1 MLKQIAWGIVLFT
14 TLLIGTAWAD
24 DALNQKLF
32 TAVEA
37 GDKATTEALLA
48 QGADVK
54 STDTAGFTPL
64 FRATNKNIEE
74 LLIANGA
81 NVNAKNQDSWTPL
94 HWYVRSATPAD
105 KSVVGRIE
113 LLIAKGANVNAKDKD
128 GLAPFNYAV
137 GQGNKDIAA
146 LLISKGAD
154 VNVKDKDGNTPL
166 FSAAYQGNTDMVKL
180 LIAHGADVNAKDKEG
195 DTALL
200 NAARAKQGGKDVAEL
215 LIAKGADVN
224 ARKFSGLETGWTP
237 LHLAVLNENTELVEL
252 LIAKGADINAGKASD
267 ATPFETP
274 LVMAIENRKPDM
286 AKLLIAKGADV
297 NAKATVN
304 DMGNM
309 DTPLFAA
316 VIKGNKDMV
325 ELLIA
330 KGADVNVKD
339 QSNHTLV
346 EMAGYRIDDSKKK
359 QEIVDILQ
367 AAMAK
372 SMDKQAGNDLPTLM
386 AQFKGHTDNEVVRAA
401 IINLALKQHPAPAI
415 PAEAEDAAGRGAY
428 IFKNAKTMDDT
439 LSAAKE
445 YLTAIELAPWVANYY
460 YNLCTVLEKTP
471 YTQQA
476 LHACKLYLVAA
487 PNAADASDMR
497 QRIAGLQYATDKNK
511 AQMQQRTAYIKPSG
525 MDDMYRFGGITGSV
539 SGNDVTL
546 KLFVDW
552 DSAPPKYQV
561 YVGCFSS
568 DGDVYGRPHDL
579 VSTDDWIQTC
589 HPTISLHLVIKPE
602 GAGFVEL
609 SDASGNGVR
618 ATLDDLFAA
627 KQKTMGMAPVFSAAG
642 DQGDRYYVTYVQ
654 GGHDLQHAGYLMYE
668 SDCNGSVLSQDPRAL
683 PDDFISAEVH
693 REGGFGKYYPEV
705 VMSQPNTDVCNNQFV
720 SKTGYHFGESE

>member
-1 MLKQIAWGIVLFT
+1 MLKQIALGMVLFT
-14 TLLIGTAWAD
+14 SLLMGVVKAD

-32 TAVEA
+32 TAIEA

-54 STDTAGFTPL
+54 SIDTANFTPL
-64 FRATNKNIEE
+64 YRATSKEITE
-74 LLIANGA
+74 
-81 NVNAKNQDSWTPL
+81 
-94 HWYVRSATPAD
+94 
-105 KSVVGRIE
+105 
-113 LLIAKGANVNAKDKD
+113 
-128 GLAPFNYAV
+128 
-137 GQGNKDIAA
+137 

-154 VNVKDKDGNTPL
+154 VNAKGNNGWTPLLWYVISASPADESAVDRIKLLIAKGADVNVKDNDGYAPLYYAVSHGNNVVALLLITKGADVNVKDKYGETPLFSAAYSGNTGMVKLLIAQGADVNAKDKDGNTPL
-166 FSAAYQGNTDMVKL
+166 
-180 LIAHGADVNAKDKEG
+180 
-195 DTALL
+195 L
-200 NAARAKQGGKDVAEL
+200 NAAQAKQGSKDVSEL

-224 ARKFSGLETGWTP
+224 ARKSSGLETGWTP
-237 LHLAVLNENTELVEL
+237 LHAAVAEGNTELASL
-252 LIAKGADINAGKASD
+252 LIAKGADINAGEASD
-267 ATPFETP
+267 AIPYMSP
-274 LVMAIENRKPDM
+274 LVMAINFEKTGM
-286 AKLLIAKGADV
+286 AKLFIAKGADV
-297 NAKATVN
+297 NAKDT
-304 DMGNM
+304 DG
-309 DTPLFAA
+309 DTPTPLFNA
-316 VIKGNKDMV
+316 VIEGNKEIV

-330 KGADVNVKD
+330 KGADVNVKNKD
-339 QSNHTLV
+339 NDTLV
-346 EMAGYRIDDSKKK
+346 EIAGYRIQDAKNK

-372 SMDKQAGNDLPTLM
+372 SMDKQAGNELPTLL
-386 AQFKGHTDNEVVRAA
+386 AQFKGHTDNEVVRTA
-401 IINLALKQHPAPAI
+401 IINLALKQHPASAI
-415 PAEAEDAAGRGAY
+415 PAAAEDAAGRGAY
-428 IFKNAKTMDDT
+428 IFKNAKSMDDT

-460 YNLCTVLEKTP
+460 YDLCTVLEKTP

-476 LHACKLYLVAA
+476 LHACKLYLVAD
-487 PNAADASDMR
+487 PHAADAGDMR

-525 MDDMYRFGGITGSV
+525 IDDMYRFGGVSGSV
-539 SGNDVTL
+539 SGNYVTL

-568 DGDVYGRPHDL
+568 DGGVYGRPHDL
-579 VSTDDWIQTC
+579 VSTDDWFQTC
-589 HPTISLHLVIKPE
+589 HPTISLHLIIKPE

-609 SDASGNGVR
+609 SDASGAGVR
-618 ATLDDLFAA
+618 ATLDELFAA

-654 GGHDLQHAGYLMYE
+654 GGHDLKHAGYLMYE
-668 SDCNGSVLSQDPRAL
+668 CDCNGSVLSQDLRAL